1 VTAYSVTSSLLS
13 CLVYGGYVGVILEY
27 GERYRLLP
35 ERALIAG
42 LCVGIGLSLVVDLL
56 NLKGRDCYRAKMRT

>member
-27 GERYRLLP
+27 GEKYRVLP
-35 ERALIAG
+35 ERVLIAG
-42 LCVGIGLSLVVDLL
+42 LCVAVGLSLLVDLF
-56 NLKGRDCYRAKMRT
+56 NLRGRDCYRSKLRT